1 MKKLLMGAVAAAC
14 LSCSALVFAQDSL
27 LKTNH
32 PDSHTVIKGDTL
44 WDISEKFLASPWKWP
59 EIWQVNPQIE
69 NPHLIYPGDKIR
81 LIYVDGKPRLVIDRG
96 PREFKLSPSIHIQP
110 IDRAIPAIP
119 LDAVEHFL
127 SRSRVVGLQDMDN
140 APYVLMGKEQH
151 LIIGAGDTLY
161 ARGVFDSGN
170 SSYGVYRAGD
180 VFTDPETEEVLGL
193 QALDIGTVKI
203 KAQQGDIATFAI
215 NRTTEE
221 IRTSDRLLPVDQRA
235 IDSSFFPTAPEDDIE
250 GVIMA
255 VEGGVSQV
263 ARMDVVVIN
272 RGEREGLMVG
282 NVLQIF
288 KEGGVIR
295 DRIAG
300 DSVQLPDEKAGLL
313 MIFRSFEKMSYGL
326 VLEAERPLSVGDR
339 VSNP

>member
-1 MKKLLMGAVAAAC
+1 
-14 LSCSALVFAQDSL
+14 
-27 LKTNH
+27 
-32 PDSHTVIKGDTL
+32 
-44 WDISEKFLASPWKWP
+44 
-59 EIWQVNPQIE
+59 
-69 NPHLIYPGDKIR
+69 
-81 LIYVDGKPRLVIDRG
+81 
-96 PREFKLSPSIHIQP
+96 
-110 IDRAIPAIP
+110 
-119 LDAVEHFL
+119 
-127 SRSRVVGLQDMDN
+127 
-140 APYVLMGKEQH
+140 
-151 LIIGAGDTLY
+151 
-161 ARGVFDSGN
+161 
-170 SSYGVYRAGD
+170 
-180 VFTDPETEEVLGL
+180 
-193 QALDIGTVKI
+193 
-203 KAQQGDIATFAI
+203 
-215 NRTTEE
+215 
-221 IRTSDRLLPVDQRA
+221 
-235 IDSSFFPTAPEDDIE
+235 
-250 GVIMA
+250 MA